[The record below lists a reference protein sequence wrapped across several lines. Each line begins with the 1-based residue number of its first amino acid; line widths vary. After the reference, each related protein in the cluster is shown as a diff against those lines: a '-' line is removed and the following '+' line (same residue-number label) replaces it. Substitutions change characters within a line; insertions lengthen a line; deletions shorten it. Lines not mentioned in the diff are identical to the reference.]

1 MSNEAA
7 VVAKYMDL
15 FLLLIYALGQSE
27 CVTQPWYVRIDSNQ
41 FLILTRFTTIWKEN
55 YLILLPSYM
64 LSPNLRWL
72 AGLKLVQS
80 EQ

>member
-1 MSNEAA
+1 MSNEGAI
-7 VVAKYMDL
+7 VVKYMDV

-27 CVTQPWYVRIDSNQ
+27 CVTQPWYVTIDSNQ

-64 LSPNLRWL
+64 LSPNLRGL
-72 AGLKLVQS
+72 VGLKLVQS